1 MDMRPNARGL
11 CRWFANVLREA
22 SGVNM
27 ASEKINPFEN
37 MKKQVDIVGKKLGLE
52 PGVIEVMKN
61 PKRELAVNFPV
72 KLDDGSV
79 KVFTGY
85 RVQHNEARGPFKG
98 GIRYHPQVD
107 IDEVRALS
115 AWMTWKTAVVGIP
128 YGGAK
133 GGIICDPKKM
143 SVGEIERMT
152 RRFAAEISVIIG
164 PEKDIPAPDVN
175 TGGREMAWIMDTYSM
190 QKGYACPGVI
200 TGKPLNIG
208 GSLGRPEA
216 TSRGL
221 VYTVREAAKK
231 IGLELKG
238 ATVAIQGYGNV
249 GAFAH
254 KLIQHEFG
262 SSVMAVT
269 DSRGGIVSDKPLD
282 YDAVIAHKKKTGSV
296 VGFPGTK
303 PISNEEVLEMDVD
316 VLLPCALE
324 NVITK
329 ENAGRIKAKIS
340 GEGANGPT
348 TIDADEILFKNNVLV
363 LPDILANAGGVTVS
377 YFEWVQDLQNYFW
390 TEDEVNQRLDR
401 IITKAFHEVWDMAQK
416 HKVNMREA
424 AYLVAVDRVADAT
437 KTRGF
442 YP

>member
-1 MDMRPNARGL
+1 
-11 CRWFANVLREA
+11 
-22 SGVNM
+22 M
-27 ASEKINPFEN
+27 AGKANPFEE
-37 MKKQVDIVGKKLGLE
+37 MKKMVDKAGKTLGLDQ
-52 PGVIEVMKN
+52 GMIEVLKS
-61 PKRELAVNFPV
+61 PKRELTVNFPV
-72 KLDDGSV
+72 KMDNGSV

-107 IDEVRALS
+107 IDEVKALAS
-115 AWMTWKTAVVGIP
+115 WMTWKTAVVDIP

-133 GGIICDPKKM
+133 GGIIANPKEM

-152 RRFAAEISVIIG
+152 RRYASEILIIIG

-190 QKGYACPGVI
+190 QMGYPVPGVI
-200 TGKPLNIG
+200 TGKPRELG

-221 VYTVREAAKK
+221 VFCVREAAKK
-231 IGLELKG
+231 IGLNLKG

-254 KLIQHEFG
+254 KLIERDYG
-262 SSVMAVT
+262 CKVIAVS
-269 DSRGGIVSDKPLD
+269 DSQGGIVNEKGLK
-282 YDAVIAHKKKTGSV
+282 YNEVWAHKQKTGQV
-296 VGFPGTK
+296 KGFPGSK
-303 PISNEEVLEMDVD
+303 PISNQDILELKVD

-329 ENAGRIKAKIS
+329 DNAVKINAKIS

-348 TIDADEILFKNNVLV
+348 TFEADAIMWKNGVLV

-377 YFEWVQDLQNYFW
+377 YFEWVQNNYNYYW
-390 TEDEVNQRLDR
+390 TEEEVNKRLDAK
-401 IITKAFHEVWDMAQK
+401 ITTAFNEVWNMHEKQK
-416 HKVNMREA
+416 CNMRDA
-424 AYLVAVDRVADAT
+424 AYLGAVKRVADAS
-437 KTRGF
+437 KLRGI

>member
-1 MDMRPNARGL
+1 
-11 CRWFANVLREA
+11 
-22 SGVNM
+22 M
-27 ASEKINPFEN
+27 AGKANPFEE
-37 MKKQVDIVGKKLGLE
+37 MKKMVDKAGKTLGLDA
-52 PGVIEVMKN
+52 GMIEVLKS
-61 PKRELAVNFPV
+61 PKRELHVHFPV
-72 KLDDGSV
+72 KMDDGSV
-79 KVFTGY
+79 RVFTGY
-85 RVQHNEARGPFKG
+85 RVQHNEARGPYKG

-115 AWMTWKTAVVGIP
+115 SWMTWKTATVDIP

-152 RRFAAEISVIIG
+152 RRYASEIAIIIG

-175 TGGREMAWIMDTYSM
+175 TGGREMAWIMDTFSM
-190 QKGYACPGVI
+190 QKGYPVPGVV
-200 TGKPLNIG
+200 TGKPRELG

-221 VYTVREAAKK
+221 VFCVREAAKK
-231 IGLELKG
+231 TGLNLKG

-254 KLIQHEFG
+254 KLIERDYG
-262 SSVMAVT
+262 CKVIAVS
-269 DSRGGIVSDKPLD
+269 DSQGGIVNEKGLK
-282 YDAVIAHKKKTGSV
+282 YDEVWAHKQKTGQV
-296 VGFPGTK
+296 KGFAGSK
-303 PISNEEVLEMDVD
+303 PVSNEEILNLKVD

-329 ENAGRIKAKIS
+329 DNAGKINAKIS

-348 TIDADEILFKNNVLV
+348 TFEADAIMWKNGVLV
-363 LPDILANAGGVTVS
+363 LPDILANSGGVTVS
-377 YFEWVQDLQNYFW
+377 YFEWVQNNYNYYW
-390 TEDEVNQRLDR
+390 TEEEVNKRLDAK
-401 IITKAFHEVWDMAQK
+401 ITAAFREVWDMHEK
-416 HKVNMREA
+416 HKCNMRDA
-424 AYLVAVDRVADAT
+424 AYLVAVKRVADAT
-437 KTRGF
+437 RLRGF

>member
-1 MDMRPNARGL
+1 
-11 CRWFANVLREA
+11 
-22 SGVNM
+22 M
-27 ASEKINPFEN
+27 AEKANPFEE
-37 MKKQVDIVGKKLGLE
+37 MKKMVDKAGKTLGLDA
-52 PGVIEVMKN
+52 GTIEVMKS
-61 PKRELAVNFPV
+61 PKRELHVHFPV
-72 KLDDGSV
+72 KMDDGTT

-85 RVQHNEARGPFKG
+85 RVQHNDARGPFKG

-115 AWMTWKTAVVGIP
+115 SWMTWKTATVDIP
-128 YGGAK
+128 LGGAK

-152 RRFAAEISVIIG
+152 RRYASEISIIIG

-175 TGGREMAWIMDTYSM
+175 TGGKEMAWIMDTFSTL
-190 QKGYACPGVI
+190 KGYNCPGVI
-200 TGKPLNIG
+200 TGKPRELG

-221 VYTVREAAKK
+221 VFSVREAAKRT
-231 IGLELKG
+231 GMNLKG

-254 KLIQHEFG
+254 KLIERDFG
-262 SSVMAVT
+262 SKVIAVS
-269 DSRGGIVSDKPLD
+269 DSQGGIVNEKGLK
-282 YDAVIAHKKKTGSV
+282 YDDVWAHKVKTGSV
-296 VGFPGTK
+296 KNFPGSK
-303 PISNEEVLEMDVD
+303 PISNEDILELKVD

-329 ENAGRIKAKIS
+329 DNAGRIKAKIS

-348 TIDADEILFKNNVLV
+348 TFEADAIMWKNGVLV

-377 YFEWVQDLQNYFW
+377 YFEWVQNNYNYYW
-390 TEDEVNQRLDR
+390 TEEEVNQRLDHK
-401 IITKAFHEVWDMAQK
+401 ITVAFKDVWDMHEK
-416 HKVNMREA
+416 YKCNMRDA
-424 AYLVAVDRVADAT
+424 AYLLAVKRVADAA
-437 KTRGF
+437 KLRGL
-442 YP
+442 

>member
-1 MDMRPNARGL
+1 
-11 CRWFANVLREA
+11 
-22 SGVNM
+22 M
-27 ASEKINPFEN
+27 AGKANPFEE
-37 MKKQVDIVGKKLGLE
+37 MKKMVDKAGKTLSLDAGM
-52 PGVIEVMKN
+52 IEVLKS
-61 PKRELAVNFPV
+61 PKRELHVHFPV
-72 KLDDGSV
+72 KMDDGTT

-85 RVQHNEARGPFKG
+85 RVQHNEARGPYKG

-115 AWMTWKTAVVGIP
+115 SWMTWKTATVDIP

-152 RRFAAEISVIIG
+152 RRYASEISIIIG

-175 TGGREMAWIMDTYSM
+175 TGGREMAWIMDTFSM
-190 QKGYACPGVI
+190 QKGYPVPGVV
-200 TGKPLNIG
+200 TGKPRELG

-221 VYTVREAAKK
+221 VFCVREAAKK
-231 IGLELKG
+231 TGLNLKG

-254 KLIQHEFG
+254 KLIERDYG
-262 SSVMAVT
+262 CKVIAVS
-269 DSRGGIVSDKPLD
+269 DSQGGIVNEKGLK
-282 YDAVIAHKKKTGSV
+282 YDEVWAHKQKTGQV
-296 VGFPGTK
+296 KGFAGSK
-303 PISNEEVLEMDVD
+303 PVSNEEILNLKVD

-329 ENAGRIKAKIS
+329 DNAGKINAKIS

-348 TIDADEILFKNNVLV
+348 TFEADAILWKNGVLV
-363 LPDILANAGGVTVS
+363 LPDILANSGGVTVS
-377 YFEWVQDLQNYFW
+377 YFEWVQNNYNYYW
-390 TEDEVNQRLDR
+390 TEDEVNKRLDAK
-401 IITKAFHEVWDMAQK
+401 ITAAFHEVWNMHEKQK
-416 HKVNMREA
+416 CNMRDA
-424 AYLVAVDRVADAT
+424 AYLVAVKRVADAT
-437 KTRGF
+437 RLRGF
-442 YP
+442 HP

>member
-1 MDMRPNARGL
+1 
-11 CRWFANVLREA
+11 
-22 SGVNM
+22 M
-27 ASEKINPFEN
+27 AEKANPFEE
-37 MKKQVDIVGKKLGLE
+37 MKKMVDKAGKTLGLDA
-52 PGVIEVMKN
+52 GMLEVMKS
-61 PKRELAVNFPV
+61 PKRELTVHFPV
-72 KLDDGSV
+72 KMDDGKV
-79 KVFTGY
+79 RVFTGY

-115 AWMTWKTAVVGIP
+115 SWMTWKTATVDIP

-143 SVGEIERMT
+143 SIGEIERMT
-152 RRFAAEISVIIG
+152 RRYASEISIIIG
-164 PEKDIPAPDVN
+164 PTKDIPAPDVN

-200 TGKPLNIG
+200 TGKPRELG

-221 VYTVREAAKK
+221 VFCVREAAKRM
-231 IGLELKG
+231 GMNLKG

-254 KLIQHEFG
+254 KLIERDFG
-262 SSVMAVT
+262 CKVIAVS
-269 DSRGGIVSDKPLD
+269 DSQGGIVNEKGLK
-282 YDAVIAHKKKTGSV
+282 YDDVWNHKVKTGSV
-296 VGFPGTK
+296 KNFPGSK
-303 PISNEEVLEMDVD
+303 PISNEAILELKVD

-329 ENAGRIKAKIS
+329 DNAGKIKAKIS

-348 TIDADEILFKNNVLV
+348 TFEADGIMWKNGVTV
-363 LPDILANAGGVTVS
+363 LPDILANSGGVTVS
-377 YFEWVQDLQNYFW
+377 YFEWVQNNYNYYW
-390 TEDEVNQRLDR
+390 TEDEVNQRLDYK
-401 IITKAFHEVWDMAQK
+401 ITTAFKDVWDMHEK
-416 HKVNMREA
+416 YKCNMRDA
-424 AYLVAVDRVADAT
+424 AYLVAVKRVSDAT
-437 KTRGF
+437 KLRGF

>member
-1 MDMRPNARGL
+1 MA
-11 CRWFANVLREA
+11 AK
-22 SGVNM
+22 VNPY
-27 ASEKINPFEN
+27 EE
-37 MKKQVDIVGKKLGLE
+37 MKKMVDKAGKTLGID
-52 PGVIEVMKN
+52 PGMIEVLKC
-61 PKRELAVNFPV
+61 PKRELSINFPV
-72 KLDDGSV
+72 KLDDGTV

-107 IDEVRALS
+107 IDEVRALAS
-115 AWMTWKTAVVGIP
+115 WMTWKTAVVDIP

-152 RRFAAEISVIIG
+152 RRYASEISIIIG

-175 TGGREMAWIMDTYSM
+175 TGGREMAWIMDTFSM
-190 QKGYACPGVI
+190 HMGFAVPGVI
-200 TGKPLNIG
+200 TGKPKEIG

-221 VYTVREAAKK
+221 VFCVREAAKK
-231 IGLELKG
+231 IGMNLKG

-254 KLIQHEFG
+254 KLIERDFG
-262 SSVMAVT
+262 CNVIAVS
-269 DSRGGIVSDKPLD
+269 DSQGGILSEKPLK
-282 YDAVIAHKKKTGSV
+282 YEEVWAHKQKTGAV
-296 VGFPGTK
+296 KGFPGTK
-303 PISNEEVLEMDVD
+303 TITNEELLGLKVD
-316 VLLPCALE
+316 ILLPCALE
-324 NVITK
+324 NAITK
-329 ENAGRIKAKIS
+329 ENAGRIKAKIL

-348 TIDADEILFKNNVLV
+348 TFDADQILWKNGVLV

-377 YFEWVQDLQNYFW
+377 YFEWVQNNYNFYW
-390 TEDEVNQRLDR
+390 TEEEVNEKLDR
-401 IITKAFHEVWDMAQK
+401 IMTKAFHGVWDMHEK
-416 HKVNMREA
+416 YKCNMRDA
-424 AYLVAVDRVADAT
+424 AYLVAVKRVADAT

>member
-1 MDMRPNARGL
+1 
-11 CRWFANVLREA
+11 
-22 SGVNM
+22 M
-27 ASEKINPFEN
+27 AGKANPFEE
-37 MKKQVDIVGKKLGLE
+37 MKKMVDKAGKTLDLD
-52 PGVIEVMKN
+52 PGMVEVLKS
-61 PKRELAVNFPV
+61 PKRELTVHFPV
-72 KLDDGSV
+72 KMDDGTV

-85 RVQHNEARGPFKG
+85 RVQHNEARGPYKG

-107 IDEVRALS
+107 IDEVRALAS
-115 AWMTWKTAVVGIP
+115 WMTWKTATADIP

-152 RRFAAEISVIIG
+152 RRYASEISIIIG

-190 QKGYACPGVI
+190 QKGYAVPGVI
-200 TGKPLNIG
+200 TGKPREIG

-221 VYTVREAAKK
+221 VFCVREAAKK
-231 IGLELKG
+231 IGLNLKG

-254 KLIQHEFG
+254 KLIERDFG
-262 SSVMAVT
+262 AKVIAVS
-269 DSRGGIVSDKPLD
+269 DSKGGIINEKGLKYNDVW
-282 YDAVIAHKKKTGSV
+282 AHKVKTGSV
-296 VGFPGTK
+296 TEFPGSK
-303 PISNEEVLEMDVD
+303 PISNEDLLELKVD

-329 ENAGRIKAKIS
+329 DNAAKIKAKIS
-340 GEGANGPT
+340 AEGANGPT
-348 TIDADEILFKNNVLV
+348 TFEADAIMWKNGVLV
-363 LPDILANAGGVTVS
+363 LPDILANSGGVTVS
-377 YFEWVQDLQNYFW
+377 YFEWVQNNYNYYW
-390 TEDEVNQRLDR
+390 TEEEVNKRLDQK
-401 IITKAFHEVWDMAQK
+401 ITAAFHEVWDTHEK
-416 HKVNMREA
+416 HKCNMRDA
-424 AYLVAVDRVADAT
+424 AYLVAVKRVADAT
-437 KTRGF
+437 KLRGF

>member
-1 MDMRPNARGL
+1 
-11 CRWFANVLREA
+11 
-22 SGVNM
+22 M
-27 ASEKINPFEN
+27 AEKANPFEE
-37 MKKQVDIVGKKLGLE
+37 MKKMVDKAGKMLGLDA
-52 PGVIEVMKN
+52 GMLEVMKS
-61 PKRELAVNFPV
+61 PKRELTVHFPV
-72 KLDDGSV
+72 KMDNGTI

-115 AWMTWKTAVVGIP
+115 SWMTWKTATVDIP

-152 RRFAAEISVIIG
+152 RRYAAEISIIIG
-164 PEKDIPAPDVN
+164 PTKDIPAPDVN
-175 TGGREMAWIMDTYSM
+175 TGGREMAWIMDTFSM
-190 QKGYACPGVI
+190 QKGFACPGVV
-200 TGKPLNIG
+200 TGKPRELG

-221 VYTVREAAKK
+221 VFSVREAAKRT
-231 IGLELKG
+231 GMNLKG

-254 KLIQHEFG
+254 KLIERDFG
-262 SSVMAVT
+262 SKVIAVS
-269 DSRGGIVSDKPLD
+269 DSQGGIINEKGLKYNDVW
-282 YDAVIAHKKKTGSV
+282 AHKVKTGSV
-296 VGFPGTK
+296 KNFPGSK
-303 PISNEEVLEMDVD
+303 PISNEAILELKVD

-329 ENAGRIKAKIS
+329 DNAGKIVAKIS

-348 TIDADEILFKNNVLV
+348 TFEADAIMWKNGVLV
-363 LPDILANAGGVTVS
+363 LPDILANSGGVTVS
-377 YFEWVQDLQNYFW
+377 YFEWVQNNYNYYW
-390 TEDEVNQRLDR
+390 TEDEVNTRLDYK
-401 IITKAFHEVWDMAQK
+401 ITTAFKDVWDMHEK
-416 HKVNMREA
+416 YKCNMRDA
-424 AYLVAVDRVADAT
+424 AYLVAVKRVADAT
-437 KTRGF
+437 KLRGY

>member
-1 MDMRPNARGL
+1 MAGK
-11 CRWFANVLREA
+11 
-22 SGVNM
+22 VNPY
-27 ASEKINPFEN
+27 EE
-37 MKKQVDIVGKKLGLE
+37 MKKMVDKAGKSLGLD
-52 PGVIEVMKN
+52 PGMVEVLKS
-61 PKRELAVNFPV
+61 PKRELSVNFPV
-72 KLDDGSV
+72 KMDDGTV

-107 IDEVRALS
+107 IDEVRALAS
-115 AWMTWKTAVVGIP
+115 WMTWKTAVVDIP

-133 GGIICDPKKM
+133 GGIVANPKQM
-143 SVGEIERMT
+143 SPGEIERMT
-152 RRFAAEISVIIG
+152 RRYASEISIIIG

-175 TGGREMAWIMDTYSM
+175 TGGREMAWIMDTFSM

-200 TGKPLNIG
+200 TGKPREIG

-221 VYTVREAAKK
+221 VFTVREAAKK
-231 IGLELKG
+231 IGLNLKG

-254 KLIQHEFG
+254 KLIERDFG
-262 SSVMAVT
+262 AKVIAVS
-269 DSRGGIVSDKPLD
+269 DSQGGIVNEKGLK
-282 YDAVIAHKKKTGSV
+282 YEEVWAHKQKTGSV
-296 VGFPGTK
+296 KNFPGTK
-303 PISNEEVLEMDVD
+303 PISNEAILELKVD

-329 ENAGRIKAKIS
+329 ENAGKIKARIS

-348 TIDADEILFKNNVLV
+348 TFEADAILWKNGVLV

-377 YFEWVQDLQNYFW
+377 YFEWVQNNYNFYW
-390 TEDEVNQRLDR
+390 TEEEVNTKLDQ
-401 IITKAFHEVWDMAQK
+401 IITKAFHEVWDMHEK
-416 HKVNMREA
+416 YKCNMRDA
-424 AYLVAVDRVADAT
+424 AYLVAVKRVADAT
-437 KTRGF
+437 KLRGF

>member
-1 MDMRPNARGL
+1 
-11 CRWFANVLREA
+11 
-22 SGVNM
+22 M
-27 ASEKINPFEN
+27 AGKANPFEE
-37 MKKQVDIVGKKLGLE
+37 MKKMVDKAGKTLGLDA
-52 PGVIEVMKN
+52 GMIEVLKS
-61 PKRELAVNFPV
+61 PKRELHVHFPV
-72 KLDDGSV
+72 KMDDGTV

-85 RVQHNEARGPFKG
+85 RVQHNEARGPYKG

-115 AWMTWKTAVVGIP
+115 SWMTWKTATVDIP

-152 RRFAAEISVIIG
+152 RRYASEISIIIG

-175 TGGREMAWIMDTYSM
+175 TGGREMAWIMDTFSM
-190 QKGYACPGVI
+190 QKGYPVPGVV
-200 TGKPLNIG
+200 TGKPRELG

-221 VYTVREAAKK
+221 VFCVREAAKK
-231 IGLELKG
+231 IGLNLKG

-254 KLIQHEFG
+254 KLIERDYG
-262 SSVMAVT
+262 CKVIAVS
-269 DSRGGIVSDKPLD
+269 DSQGGIVNEKGLK
-282 YDAVIAHKKKTGSV
+282 YDEVWAHKQKTGQV
-296 VGFPGTK
+296 KGFAGSK
-303 PISNEEVLEMDVD
+303 PVSNEEILNLKVD

-329 ENAGRIKAKIS
+329 DNAGKINAKIS

-348 TIDADEILFKNNVLV
+348 TFEADAIMWKNGVLV
-363 LPDILANAGGVTVS
+363 LPDILANSGGVTVS
-377 YFEWVQDLQNYFW
+377 YFEWVQNNYNYYW
-390 TEDEVNQRLDR
+390 TEDEVNKRLDAK
-401 IITKAFHEVWDMAQK
+401 ITAAFHEVWNMHEKQK
-416 HKVNMREA
+416 CNMRDA
-424 AYLVAVDRVADAT
+424 AYLVAVKRVADASRL
-437 KTRGF
+437 RGF
-442 YP
+442 HP

>member
-1 MDMRPNARGL
+1 
-11 CRWFANVLREA
+11 
-22 SGVNM
+22 M
-27 ASEKINPFEN
+27 AGKANPFEE
-37 MKKQVDIVGKKLGLE
+37 MKKMVDKAGKTLGLDA
-52 PGVIEVMKN
+52 GMIEVLKS
-61 PKRELAVNFPV
+61 PKRELHVNFPV
-72 KLDDGSV
+72 KMDNGTV
-79 KVFTGY
+79 RVFTGY
-85 RVQHNEARGPFKG
+85 RVQHNEARGPYKG

-115 AWMTWKTAVVGIP
+115 SWMTWKTATVDIP

-152 RRFAAEISVIIG
+152 RRYATEISIIIG

-190 QKGYACPGVI
+190 MKGYAVPGVI
-200 TGKPLNIG
+200 TGKPRELG

-221 VYTVREAAKK
+221 VFNVREAAMK
-231 IGLELKG
+231 IGMNLKG
-238 ATVAIQGYGNV
+238 ASVAIQGYGNV

-254 KLIQHEFG
+254 KLIERDFG
-262 SSVMAVT
+262 SKVIAVT
-269 DSRGGIVSDKPLD
+269 DSKGGIINEKGLKYEEVW
-282 YDAVIAHKKKTGSV
+282 AHKVKTGSV
-296 VGFPGTK
+296 IGFPGSK
-303 PISNEEVLEMDVD
+303 PLSNEEILELKVD

-329 ENAGRIKAKIS
+329 DNAAKIKSKIS

-348 TIDADEILFKNNVLV
+348 TYEADAIMWKNGVLV

-377 YFEWVQDLQNYFW
+377 YFEWVQNNYNYYW
-390 TEDEVNQRLDR
+390 TEEEVNKRLDAK
-401 IITKAFHEVWDMAQK
+401 ITAAFHEVWNMHEKQK
-416 HKVNMREA
+416 CNMRDA
-424 AYLVAVDRVADAT
+424 AYLVAVKRVADAT
-437 KTRGF
+437 RLRGF

>member
-1 MDMRPNARGL
+1 
-11 CRWFANVLREA
+11 
-22 SGVNM
+22 M
-27 ASEKINPFEN
+27 ADKANPFEE
-37 MKKQVDIVGKKLGLE
+37 MKKMVDKAGKMLGLDA
-52 PGVIEVMKN
+52 GMLEVMKS
-61 PKRELAVNFPV
+61 PKRELTVHFPV
-72 KLDDGSV
+72 KMDDGKV
-79 KVFTGY
+79 RVFTGY

-115 AWMTWKTAVVGIP
+115 SWMTWKTATVDIP

-152 RRFAAEISVIIG
+152 RRYAAEISIIIG
-164 PEKDIPAPDVN
+164 PTKDIPAPDVN
-175 TGGREMAWIMDTYSM
+175 TGGREMAWIMDTFSM
-190 QKGYACPGVI
+190 QKGFACPGVV
-200 TGKPLNIG
+200 TGKPRELG

-221 VYTVREAAKK
+221 VFSVREAAKRT
-231 IGLELKG
+231 GMNLKG

-254 KLIQHEFG
+254 KLIERDFG
-262 SSVMAVT
+262 SKIIAVS
-269 DSRGGIVSDKPLD
+269 DSQGGIVNEKGLK
-282 YDAVIAHKKKTGSV
+282 YDDVWAHKVKTGSV
-296 VGFPGTK
+296 KNFPGSK
-303 PISNEEVLEMDVD
+303 PISNEAILELKVD

-329 ENAGRIKAKIS
+329 DNAGKIVAKIS

-348 TIDADEILFKNNVLV
+348 TFEADAIMWKNGVLV

-377 YFEWVQDLQNYFW
+377 YFEWVQNNYNYYW
-390 TEDEVNQRLDR
+390 TEDEVNTRLDYK
-401 IITKAFHEVWDMAQK
+401 ITTAFKEVWDMHEK
-416 HKVNMREA
+416 FKCNMRDA
-424 AYLVAVDRVADAT
+424 AYLVAVKRVADAT
-437 KTRGF
+437 KLRGF

>member
-1 MDMRPNARGL
+1 MSKDK
-11 CRWFANVLREA
+11 V
-22 SGVNM
+22 
-27 ASEKINPFEN
+27 NPFEN
-37 MKKQVDIVGKKLGLE
+37 MKRQVDVVGKKLGLD
-52 PGVIEVMKN
+52 PGLVEVLKN
-61 PKRELAVNFPV
+61 PKRELTVNFPV
-72 KLDDGSV
+72 RMDDGCV
-79 KVFTGY
+79 KIFTGY
-85 RVQHNEARGPFKG
+85 RVQHNEARGPYKG

-107 IDEVRALS
+107 IDEVKALS

-133 GGIICDPKKM
+133 GGVICDPKKM

-152 RRFAAEISVIIG
+152 RRYASEISIIIG

-175 TGGREMAWIMDTYSM
+175 TSGREMAWIMDTYSM
-190 QKGYACPGVI
+190 TFGYPCPGVI

-221 VYTVREAAKK
+221 MFTVREAAKK
-231 IGLELKG
+231 IGLNLKG

-254 KLIQHEFG
+254 KLFQHEMG
-262 SSVMAVT
+262 SKIVAVS
-269 DSRGGIVSDKPLD
+269 DSKGGIVSEKPLD
-282 YDAVIAHKKKTGSV
+282 YDAVWAHKQKTGSV
-296 VGFPGTK
+296 IGYQGTK
-303 PISNEEVLEMDVD
+303 QVTNEQLLELNVD

-324 NVITK
+324 NVLTK
-329 ENAGRIKAKIS
+329 ENANKVKAKVV

-348 TIDADEILFKNNVLV
+348 TIEADEIMWKNKILV

-377 YFEWVQDLQNYFW
+377 YFEWVQDLQNFFW
-390 TEDEVNQRLDR
+390 TEQEVNERLDR
-401 IITKAFHEVWDMAQK
+401 IITKAFHEVWDMHEK
-416 HKVNMREA
+416 YKCNMREA
-424 AYLVAVDRVADAT
+424 AYLLAVKRVADAT
-437 KTRGF
+437 LTRGF

>member
-1 MDMRPNARGL
+1 
-11 CRWFANVLREA
+11 
-22 SGVNM
+22 M
-27 ASEKINPFEN
+27 AAKVNPFEE
-37 MKKQVDIVGKKLGLE
+37 MKKMVGKAGKALGLDQ
-52 PGVIEVMKN
+52 GMIDVLRS
-61 PKRELAVNFPV
+61 PKRELTVNFPV
-72 KLDDGSV
+72 KMDDGTV

-85 RVQHNEARGPFKG
+85 RVQHNEARGPYKG
-98 GIRYHPQVD
+98 GIRYHQQVD

-115 AWMTWKTAVVGIP
+115 SWMTWKTATVNIP

-133 GGIICDPKKM
+133 GGIIANPKEM

-152 RRFAAEISVIIG
+152 RRYASEISIIIG

-190 QKGYACPGVI
+190 MKGYAVPGVV
-200 TGKPLNIG
+200 TGKPRELG

-221 VYTVREAAKK
+221 VFTVREAAKK
-231 IGLELKG
+231 TGMNLKG
-238 ATVAIQGYGNV
+238 ATVAVQGYGNV

-254 KLIQHEFG
+254 MLIERDFG
-262 SSVMAVT
+262 SKVIAVS
-269 DSRGGIVSDKPLD
+269 DSKGGIINENGLKYSEV
-282 YDAVIAHKKKTGSV
+282 VAHKKKTGSV
-296 VGFPGTK
+296 IGFPGSK
-303 PISNEEVLEMDVD
+303 PISNEAILELKVD

-329 ENAGRIKAKIS
+329 ENADKIKAKIS

-348 TIDADEILFKNNVLV
+348 TFEADAIMFKNGVLV

-377 YFEWVQDLQNYFW
+377 YFEWVQNNYNYYW
-390 TEDEVNQRLDR
+390 TEEEVNTRLDQ
-401 IITKAFHEVWDMAQK
+401 IITKAFHEVWDMKEKQK
-416 HKVNMREA
+416 CNMRDA
-424 AYLVAVDRVADAT
+424 AYLVAVKRVADAT
-437 KTRGF
+437 KLRGF

>member
-1 MDMRPNARGL
+1 MRPNARSGY
-11 CRWFANVLREA
+11 RWFAIGLREA

-27 ASEKINPFEN
+27 ACEKINPFEN

-52 PGVIEVMKN
+52 AGIIEVMKS

-72 KLDDGSV
+72 KMDDGSV
-79 KVFTGY
+79 RVFTGY

-115 AWMTWKTAVVGIP
+115 AWMTWKTAVVSIP

-152 RRFAAEISVIIG
+152 RRFAAEISIVIG

-175 TGGREMAWIMDTYSM
+175 TGAREMAWIMDTYSM
-190 QKGYACPGVI
+190 QKGYACPGVV

-231 IGLELKG
+231 TGLDLKG

-249 GAFAH
+249 GSFAH

-262 SSVMAVT
+262 SSVIAVT
-269 DSRGGIVSDKPLD
+269 DSKGGIISETPLD
-282 YDAVIAHKKKTGSV
+282 YDAVLAHKKKTGSV
-296 VGFPGTK
+296 IGFPGTK
-303 PISNEEVLEMDVD
+303 PISNEDILELEVD

-348 TIDADEILFKNNVLV
+348 TIDADEILFKNGVLV

-377 YFEWVQDLQNYFW
+377 YFEWVQSMASYFW
-390 TEDEVNQRLDR
+390 TEDEVNEKLNR
-401 IITKAFHEVWDMAQK
+401 IITKAFHEVWDVAEK

-424 AYLVAVDRVADAT
+424 AYILAVGRVADST